1 MVQNALEIQI
11 RELKDML
18 AQANHLLSLQIK
30 MNETLQE
37 SLKEKDEKL
46 SVLTEQVA
54 YLTKKLFGSSSEK
67 HKEESPLQVSLFDDL
82 EDVPVATVESET
94 VVVKEH
100 ARKPKTLR
108 EDQIKGLPV
117 EKVIVDLPEDEKTCP
132 VCGTQMELIGTEFVR
147 KELVFIPAK
156 VRVREYYSQ
165 SYGCPQCKEGIT
177 DTEVPTI
184 IKSKPPVPLMKH
196 SLASESTVSWAM
208 YQKFA
213 NAIPC
218 YRQEKD
224 WIQYGIKLS
233 RNTLANWII
242 YCSSHYLEPL
252 YEYFHRKMLQRN
264 YLMAD
269 ETRIQV
275 LKEDGRAAT
284 TQSFMWLYRTGED
297 KLPPIILYEY
307 TETRSGENVARF
319 LKGFRGYLETD
330 GYQGYNLVPDIKRCV
345 CWAHIRRY
353 WLEAIPKGKE
363 YDYTHP
369 AVQGFQFCEKLFSLE
384 KRIDAHHYRSENRK
398 KYRLKW
404 EKPVLEAFWSWL
416 ERQRPV
422 KGSRLDKAVI
432 YTRNQKTYAETYLED
447 GSCSFSNNASENC
460 IRPFTCGRKNWL
472 FSDSP
477 DGARASAVIYSIV
490 EMSKAYQLNIQGY
503 LEYLLKKRPS
513 SEMSDEEL
521 DQLAPWSPE
530 VNRLLKIENAE

>member
-1 MVQNALEIQI
+1 MAYSALELQI

-18 AQANHLLSLQIK
+18 SQSNELLRSQTKLI
-30 MNETLQE
+30 ESLQE
-37 SLKEKDEKL
+37 SLKAKEVENHN
-46 SVLTEQVA
+46 LTEQVA
-54 YLTKKLFGSSSEK
+54 YLTKLHFGRSSEK
-67 HKEESPLQVSLFDDL
+67 QSIQSPLQVTLFDDL
-82 EDVPVATVESET
+82 EDVPVITVESET
-94 VVVKEH
+94 VTVKEH

-117 EKVIVDLPEDEKTCP
+117 EKVIIELPEEEKICP

-147 KELVFIPAK
+147 RELIFIPAK
-156 VRVREYYSQ
+156 VSVREYYSQ
-165 SYGCPQCKEGIT
+165 SYGCPQCKEGTT

-184 IKSKPPVPLMKH
+184 VKSKPPVPLMKH
-196 SLASESTVSWAM
+196 SLASESAVSWTM
-208 YQKFA
+208 YQKFG

-224 WIQYGIKLS
+224 WIQYGVKLS
-233 RNTLANWII
+233 RTTLANWII

-297 KLPPIILYEY
+297 RLPPIILYEY
-307 TETRSGENVARF
+307 TETRSGENAARF
-319 LKGFRGYLETD
+319 LKGFKGYLETD
-330 GYQGYNLVPDIKRCV
+330 GYQGYNAVPDIKRCA

-353 WLEAIPKGKE
+353 WLDAIPKGKE
-363 YDYTHP
+363 YDYTNP
-369 AVQGFQFCEKLFSLE
+369 AVQGFQFCEKLFELERRMNARRLRSE
-384 KRIDAHHYRSENRK
+384 KRKE
-398 KYRLKW
+398 YRLKN
-404 EKPVLEAFWSWL
+404 EKPVLEAFWAWL
-416 ERQRPV
+416 EKQQPI

-432 YTRNQKTYAETYLED
+432 YTRNQRVYAETYLED
-447 GSCSFSNNASENC
+447 GNCSFSNNASENC

-477 DGARASAVIYSIV
+477 DGAKASAVIYTMV
-490 EMSKAYQLNIQGY
+490 EMCKAYQLNIQGY
-503 LEYLLKKRPS
+503 LEYLLQKRPS
-513 SEMSDEEL
+513 TEMTDDEL

-530 VNRLLKIENAE
+530 VIKLLKMENAE